1 MDVGLDTFKP
11 GEELGI
17 QPTSPEKPPHSGAE
31 TIEPGAPSPAD
42 PPSEAVMP
50 EVSRPQYGFYHTVDS
65 ALASL
70 ARAGI
75 APERITIRMAGRG
88 WQKDRVVQQSPS
100 AGSPLTDDVAV
111 ELTVEGDGLFSRLPT
126 GMRELGPDPEREP
139 GIHELA
145 ALVDDPIDK
154 VASYVRQ
161 GGLYFD
167 VQPDNAPGCARWI
180 RLFGIDPGDW
190 PRESW
195 YPLAVLLPRLQD
207 LAGREAGLRLALK
220 VLLDLDV
227 AAIDWR
233 ARRTRLS
240 PEALSSFGERAS
252 RLGIDLIVGDGMEDE
267 AALDITLG
275 PVSLPVYRQH
285 QTDEGVQRLRQ
296 VLHLLLSHHLEYA
309 IRWLV
314 GDTNRA
320 PRLGIGEENALLG
333 INTHFGKA

>member
-1 MDVGLDTFKP
+1 MDVGLDKVKP
-11 GEELGI
+11 EEEPGS
-17 QPTSPEKPPHSGAE
+17 PPASPEEAPHNGAE
-31 TIEPGAPSPAD
+31 AIEPGAPLPD
-42 PPSEAVMP
+42 PPASGAVMP
-50 EVSRPQYGFYHTVDS
+50 DVSWPQYGFYHTVDS

-75 APERITIRMAGRG
+75 APERITLRRAGRG

-126 GMRELGPDPEREP
+126 GMRDLGPDPEREP

-145 ALVDDPIDK
+145 VLVDDPIDK
-154 VASYVRQ
+154 AANYVRQ

-167 VQPDNAPGCARWI
+167 VRPENALGCARWI
-180 RLFGIDPGDW
+180 RLFGIDPADW
-190 PRESW
+190 PKESW

-207 LAGREAGLRLALK
+207 LAGGEAGLRLALK
-220 VLLDLDV
+220 VLLDLDIATV
-227 AAIDWR
+227 NR
-233 ARRTRLS
+233 RVRRTRLA
-240 PEALSSFGERAS
+240 PEALSRFGERAS
-252 RLGIDLIVGDGMEDE
+252 RLGIDLIVGDGVADE

-275 PVSLPVYRQH
+275 PVSLPIYRQH
-285 QTDEGVQRLRQ
+285 QTEEGRQRIHQ
-296 VLHLLLSHHLEYA
+296 VLHLLLPYHVVYA

-314 GDTNRA
+314 GDPDRA

-333 INTHFGKA
+333 INAHFGRT

>member
-1 MDVGLDTFKP
+1 MTTF
-11 GEELGI
+11 L
-17 QPTSPEKPPHSGAE
+17 
-31 TIEPGAPSPAD
+31 
-42 PPSEAVMP
+42 
-50 EVSRPQYGFYHTVDS
+50 RTVDS

-75 APERITIRMAGRG
+75 APERITIKKAGRG
-88 WQKDRVVQQSPS
+88 WQKDRMVQQSPS

-126 GMRELGPDPEREP
+126 GMRDLGPDPEREP

-145 ALVDDPIDK
+145 ALFDDPIDK
-154 VASYVRQ
+154 AAYYVRQ

-167 VQPDNAPGCARWI
+167 VRPDNALGCARWI
-180 RLFGIDPGDW
+180 RLFGIDPADW

-220 VLLDLDV
+220 ILLDLDV

-240 PEALSSFGERAS
+240 PEALSRFGERAS

-267 AALDITLG
+267 AALDITFGPGLSAHLSQASDGRGDAKNPSGAASSAALPCGVFHTLAGGRYGSCAAVGHRRGECALG
-275 PVSLPVYRQH
+275 
-285 QTDEGVQRLRQ
+285 D
-296 VLHLLLSHHLEYA
+296 
-309 IRWLV
+309 
-314 GDTNRA
+314 
-320 PRLGIGEENALLG
+320 
-333 INTHFGKA
+333 

>member
-1 MDVGLDTFKP
+1 MDVGLDTIKP
-11 GEELGI
+11 EEELGI
-17 QPTSPEKPPHSGAE
+17 QPTSLEEAPQRDAE
-31 TIEPGAPSPAD
+31 TMELGAPLSEH
-42 PPSEAVMP
+42 PPSGAVMP
-50 EVSRPQYGFYHTVDS
+50 DVSWPQYGFYHTVDS

-75 APERITIRMAGRG
+75 APERITIRRAGRG
-88 WQKDRVVQQSPS
+88 WQKDRVVQQAPS
-100 AGSPLTDDVAV
+100 TGSPLTDDVAV

-126 GMRELGPDPEREP
+126 GMRDLGPDPEREP

-145 ALVDDPIDK
+145 ALFDDPVEK

-167 VQPDNAPGCARWI
+167 VRPDNALGCARWI
-180 RLFGIDPGDW
+180 RLFGIDPADW
-190 PRESW
+190 PRASW

-220 VLLDLDV
+220 VFLDLDV
-227 AAIDWR
+227 SAIHWR
-233 ARRTRLS
+233 ARRTHLS
-240 PEALSSFGERAS
+240 PDALSRFGERAS
-252 RLGIDLIVGDGMEDE
+252 CLGIDLIVGDGMEDE

-275 PVSLPVYRQH
+275 PVSLLIYRQH
-285 QTDEGVQRLRQ
+285 HTEEGTQRIRQ
-296 VLHLLLSHHLEYA
+296 VLHLLLPYHLEYS

-314 GDTNRA
+314 GDTDRA

-333 INTHFGKA
+333 INTHFGKT

>member
-1 MDVGLDTFKP
+1 MDVGLDKVKP
-11 GEELGI
+11 EEELGS
-17 QPTSPEKPPHSGAE
+17 PPASPEEAPHNGAE
-31 TIEPGAPSPAD
+31 TREPGAPLSDLSA
-42 PPSEAVMP
+42 SGAVMLD
-50 EVSRPQYGFYHTVDS
+50 VSWPQYGFYHTADS

-75 APERITIRMAGRG
+75 APERITLRRAGRG

-126 GMRELGPDPEREP
+126 GMRDLGPDQEREP

-154 VASYVRQ
+154 AANYVRQ

-167 VQPDNAPGCARWI
+167 VRSDNAPGCARWI
-180 RLFGIDPGDW
+180 RLFGIDPADW
-190 PRESW
+190 PKESW
-195 YPLAVLLPRLQD
+195 YPLAVLLPRHQD
-207 LAGREAGLRLALK
+207 LAGRETGLQLALK

-227 AAIDWR
+227 ATINRR

-240 PEALSSFGERAS
+240 PDALSRFGERAS
-252 RLGIDLIVGDGMEDE
+252 RLGIDLIVGDGMADE

-275 PVSLPVYRQH
+275 PVSLPIYRQH
-285 QTDEGVQRLRQ
+285 QTEEGRQRIRQ
-296 VLHLLLSHHLEYA
+296 VLHLLLPCHVVYA

-314 GDTNRA
+314 GDPDRA

-333 INTHFGKA
+333 INAHFGRT

>member
-1 MDVGLDTFKP
+1 MDVGLDTFKQ
-11 GEELGI
+11 EEEPGI
-17 QPTSPEKPPHSGAE
+17 QPASPEEALQCGTE
-31 TIEPGAPSPAD
+31 TMELGMPLSEH
-42 PPSEAVMP
+42 PPSGAVMP
-50 EVSRPQYGFYHTVDS
+50 DVSWPQYGFYHTVDS

-75 APERITIRMAGRG
+75 APERITIRRAGRG
-88 WQKDRVVQQSPS
+88 WQKDRLVQQAPSP
-100 AGSPLTDDVAV
+100 GSPLTDDVAV

-126 GMRELGPDPEREP
+126 GMRDLGSDPEREP

-145 ALVDDPIDK
+145 ALMDDTVEK

-167 VQPDNAPGCARWI
+167 VRPDNAPGCARWI
-180 RLFGIDPGDW
+180 RLFGIDPADW

-195 YPLAVLLPRLQD
+195 YPLAVLLPHLQD
-207 LAGREAGLRLALK
+207 VAGREAGLRLALK

-227 AAIDWR
+227 TAIHWL

-240 PEALSSFGERAS
+240 SDALSRFGKGAS
-252 RLGIDLIVGDGMEDE
+252 RLGIDLIVGDGLEDE

-275 PVSLPVYRQH
+275 PVSLPIYRQH
-285 QTDEGVQRLRQ
+285 HTEEGTQRIRQ
-296 VLHLLLSHHLEYA
+296 VLHLLLPYHLEYS

-314 GDTNRA
+314 GDTDRA
-320 PRLGIGEENALLG
+320 PRLGIGEENSLLG
-333 INTHFGKA
+333 INTHFGRT

>member
-1 MDVGLDTFKP
+1 MDVGLDKGKP
-11 GEELGI
+11 EEELGI
-17 QPTSPEKPPHSGAE
+17 QPASPEEAPKSGAE
-31 TIEPGAPSPAD
+31 TIELGAPLSE
-42 PPSEAVMP
+42 PPSSGAVMP
-50 EVSRPQYGFYHTVDS
+50 NVSWPQYGFYHTVDS

-70 ARAGI
+70 ARTGI
-75 APERITIRMAGRG
+75 APERITIRRAGRG
-88 WQKDRVVQQSPS
+88 WQKDRVVQQAPS
-100 AGSPLTDDVAV
+100 AGSPLMDDVAV

-126 GMRELGPDPEREP
+126 GMRDLGPDPEREP

-145 ALVDDPIDK
+145 VLVDDPIDK
-154 VASYVRQ
+154 VANYVRQ

-167 VQPDNAPGCARWI
+167 LRPDNAQGCARWI
-180 RLFGIDPGDW
+180 RLFGIDPADW

-195 YPLAVLLPRLQD
+195 YPLAVLLPRLQE

-220 VLLDLDV
+220 IFLDLDV
-227 AAIDWR
+227 AALNWR

-240 PEALSSFGERAS
+240 PDVLSRFGERAS

-275 PVSLPVYRQH
+275 PVSLPIYLQH
-285 QTDEGVQRLRQ
+285 QTDEGTQRIRQ
-296 VLHLLLSHHLEYA
+296 VLHLLLPSHVVYA

-314 GDTNRA
+314 GDLERA

-333 INTHFGKA
+333 INTHFGRT